1 MASVIKR
8 VLLTVALLIAGAAI
22 WQKLHIVIFVR
33 ATLLQLLLFYL
44 ILAVVIYVLLDE
56 IIDRLARR

>member
-44 ILAVVIYVLLDE
+44 VLAVVIYVLLDE
-56 IIDRLARR
+56 IIDRLVRR